1 MKAFAL
7 ALLWPAMILSAA
19 ESSPWKIDPQPA
31 LAPGEI
37 GSWDDFAITNA
48 AVLRTSDSFAMFY
61 TGVALT
67 SDARTS
73 AIGLAHSG
81 NGLAWKKHDD
91 NPVLGLDLAE
101 GEYLSSVSV
110 EKWKGEFRAIYVVE
124 REFTSTAAD
133 EKEPPPRVMTAR
145 SEDGTIW
152 QQLKNLS
159 GVSFEP
165 LESVAL
171 RPCLYA
177 DPELLHMWW
186 IGLNE
191 NEPALCH
198 SVSRDG
204 ENWSKP
210 NHQAMREID
219 AREVSSVRVYP
230 SGDFTI
236 LVYVAEDH
244 PNHASIATKMARN
257 ARSWTAK
264 GPPEFPIERAGW
276 HIVLEMVFNPEGA
289 RLFYTEPLSVDAAS
303 GSRKSAARG
312 AVLRSAFCPKSAYVG
327 Q

>member
-7 ALLWPAMILSAA
+7 AVLWPAMILSAA
-19 ESSPWKIDPQPA
+19 ESSPWNIDTQPA

-48 AVLRTSDSFAMFY
+48 AVLRTGNSFAMFY
-61 TGVALT
+61 VGFALT

-73 AIGLAHSG
+73 AIGIARSG
-81 NGLAWKKHDD
+81 DGVAWKKHDD
-91 NPVLGLDLAE
+91 NPVLGLDLAPD
-101 GEYLSSVSV
+101 EYVSSVSV
-110 EKWKGEFRAIYVVE
+110 AKWKDEFRAVYVVE
-124 REFTSTAAD
+124 REFTSTPAD

-152 QQLKNLS
+152 QQAKKLS
-159 GVSFEP
+159 RVSFDP
-165 LESVAL
+165 PESVAL
-171 RPCLYA
+171 RPCVYA
-177 DPELLHMWW
+177 DSELLHMWW

-191 NEPALCH
+191 NEPVLCH

-219 AREVSSVRVYP
+219 AREVSSVRAYP

-244 PNHASIATKMARN
+244 PGHASIVTKIARN
-257 ARSWTAK
+257 ARSWTTK
-264 GPPEFPIERAGW
+264 GPPEFPIERSGW
-276 HIVLEMVFNPEGA
+276 HTIPEMVFNPRGA
-289 RLFYTEPLSVDAAS
+289 RLFYTELLSVDAAS
-303 GSRKSAARG
+303 GKRTSGVRG
-312 AVLRSAFCPKSAYVG
+312 AILRAAFCPKSAYVG